1 MRRMTYY
8 WKIQTADRRGAGTDA
23 RIRLALHGDEADMKP
38 KPLVPMFAQ
47 GVHQLKNW
55 EMQKDVF
62 FPRTVL
68 GSEQKP
74 FAANTWT
81 FGQFVDHPYL
91 GNLLTGELTLEERG
105 AFPDWYVETVWIKQ
119 DARDAIWVANDVGL
133 VQAGAPTRLTFELDY
148 EGRYSPLRQRKR
160 DEEDARLKEEDPQ
173 EWVANRRA
181 QLDDIKNVTG
191 VTPRDRELEEIE
203 RKLKARD
210 AARTAPGAQRDP
222 ARKGQIVANEQ
233 SMGDPLPEAAL
244 EALRARGL
252 TDAQIVG
259 LLGSTKG
266 RPLQQQEGRP
276 AQSSEPNRGS
286 DFEGFSF
293 QSASAVKIADEDE
306 AVEV

>member
-1 MRRMTYY
+1 MSSS
-8 WKIQTADRRGAGTDA
+8 
-23 RIRLALHGDEADMKP
+23 
-38 KPLVPMFAQ
+38 
-47 GVHQLKNW
+47 
-55 EMQKDVF
+55 
-62 FPRTVL
+62 L
-68 GSEQKP
+68 GP
-74 FAANTWT
+74 FW
-81 FGQFVDHPYL
+81 GPSRSLSLQYVDLRPGCRPSYL
-91 GNLLTGELTLEERG
+91 GNLLTGELTPRRAWSL
-105 AFPDWYVETVWIKQ
+105 PDWYVETVWIKQ
-119 DARDAIWVANDVGL
+119 DARTRFGWQTMG

-160 DEEDARLKEEDPQ
+160 DEEDARL
-173 EWVANRRA
+173 RRKILKSGS
-181 QLDDIKNVTG
+181 QTVGHNSMTSRTSLG
-191 VTPRDRELEEIE
+191 FTPKDRELEEIE

-210 AARTAPGAQRDP
+210 AARTAPDDNP

-244 EALRARGL
+244 EAPRARGL

-286 DFEGFSF
+286 DFEGFFLSVCF
-293 QSASAVKIADEDE
+293 CGEDRDEDE

>member
-1 MRRMTYY
+1 MKRMTYY

-74 FAANTWT
+74 FAGNTWT

>member
-1 MRRMTYY
+1 MKRMTYY

-74 FAANTWT
+74 FAGNTWT

-119 DARDAIWVANDVGL
+119 DTRDAIWVANDVGL

-173 EWVANRRA
+173 EWAANRRA

-191 VTPRDRELEEIE
+191 ATPRDRELEEIE

-210 AARTAPGAQRDP
+210 AARTAPDAQRDNP
-222 ARKGQIVANEQ
+222 ARKEQ

-259 LLGSTKG
+259 LLGSAKG

-286 DFEGFSF
+286 DFEGFSL
-293 QSASAVKIADEDE
+293 QSALAVKLADEDE
-306 AVEV
+306 VVEV

>member
-1 MRRMTYY
+1 
-8 WKIQTADRRGAGTDA
+8 
-23 RIRLALHGDEADMKP
+23 MKP

-74 FAANTWT
+74 FAGNTWT

-133 VQAGAPTRLTFELDY
+133 VRAGAPTRLTFELDY

-173 EWVANRRA
+173 EWAANRRA

-191 VTPRDRELEEIE
+191 ATPRDRELEEIE

-210 AARTAPGAQRDP
+210 AARTAPDP
-222 ARKGQIVANEQ
+222 ARKGQIVAHEQ

>member
-1 MRRMTYY
+1 MKRMTYY

-74 FAANTWT
+74 FAGNTWT

-148 EGRYSPLRQRKR
+148 EGRYSPLKQRKR
-160 DEEDARLKEEDPQ
+160 DEEEARLKEEDPQ